1 LTTYSEILDA
11 ADVTES
17 GGAVSRIKRLAAQTL
32 YEADSDMR
40 LLATEHFNHSYL
52 PDFVM
57 RWPNRP
63 QRFVFLRA
71 SAYADEIRDD
81 VVRLADRRPV
91 FVQLTEF
98 LPHNDQ
104 PLRQSIDSLSQSAG
118 ERKSLVAS
126 VPAIGLLD
134 DSPRTGKMLSS
145 FVMRGGRGVIEDS
158 EVQTL
163 AQRVES
169 GFDGAMNSDRDA
181 TASAIEAVE
190 AVLDPASSVEFT
202 HLFEAAWISGGASGV
217 DFPGGLTSIGDNL
230 TADLLRQMLDIVPE
244 SLSDFW
250 QQIGN
255 AVTLESFSQLNLL
268 GDQPRLQSIMKNA
281 VGRLVSNRCIMRKT
295 QRSDQ
300 ETDPFAWQIEN
311 GSLSLR
317 GAGYQAWIG
326 GPSSHSSETVND
338 DELTVDPPPSLSNLS
353 TRAEEARLT
362 ISDIG
367 VSDTDGI
374 AVRFTSPG
382 LGDVATSDLVERVAA
397 TVGNLVRVNEVVELV
412 DGKRVPVDYSSG
424 IAAPRTNS
432 RVSVSGLIW
441 NGWNLLAET
450 DEEVRETLAQT
461 LNRTGEQ
468 DSEQDAGGSATGSG
482 HDLLPAAAVTDEG
495 PESV

>member
-1 LTTYSEILDA
+1 VTTYSEILDA
-11 ADVTES
+11 ADSSEP
-17 GGAVSRIKRLAAQTL
+17 GEAVSRIKQLAAQTL
-32 YEADSDMR
+32 HEADSDMR

-71 SAYADEIRDD
+71 SSYADEIRDD
-81 VVRLADRRPV
+81 VLRLADRRPI
-91 FVQLTEF
+91 FVQLSDF
-98 LPHNDQ
+98 LPFGGQ
-104 PLRQSIDSLSQSAG
+104 PIQQSIDALSQSAG
-118 ERKSLVAS
+118 ERRSLVAS
-126 VPAIGLLD
+126 VPTIGLLD

-145 FVMRGGRGVIEDS
+145 FVMRGGRGVIKDTDA
-158 EVQTL
+158 QTL

-181 TASAIEAVE
+181 TADAIAAVE
-190 AVLDPASSVEFT
+190 TVLDPSSSVEFT

-217 DFPGGLTSIGDNL
+217 EFPGGLTSIGDNL
-230 TADLLRQMLDIVPE
+230 TAELLDQMLDIVPE

-250 QQIGN
+250 EQIGN
-255 AVTLESFSQLNLL
+255 AVTLESFSQLNLV
-268 GDQPRLQSIMKNA
+268 GPQPRLQSIMRNA
-281 VGRLVSNRCIMRKT
+281 INRLDSNRYMMRRT

-300 ETDPFAWQIEN
+300 ELDPFIWQIDK

-317 GAGYQAWIG
+317 GAGYQAWVG
-326 GPSSHSSETVND
+326 AHTLSASD
-338 DELTVDPPPSLSNLS
+338 AAVDKEFAVDLPPSLSKLS
-353 TRAEEARLT
+353 TRAEEAQLT

-374 AVRFTSPG
+374 TVRFTSPG
-382 LGDVATSDLVERVAA
+382 QGDVATSDLVERVTE
-397 TVGNLVRVNEVVELV
+397 TVGTLVRVNEVVALV
-412 DGKRVPVDYSSG
+412 DGKRVPVDYNKG
-424 IAAPRTNS
+424 VAAPRTSS

-461 LNRTGEQ
+461 LNRGGGQ
-468 DSEQDAGGSATGSG
+468 DSDTDAGDAATENEHELPVAPVTEEGS
-482 HDLLPAAAVTDEG
+482 
-495 PESV
+495 ESL